1 MVVEDDDADHHPHA
15 EEEGLGVGEAAPV
28 LPVPGEGLAEPWG
41 VAQGPPRCPPCVWGT
56 HGVSS
61 ITLQTQ
67 AMVLRQSVVS
77 SIGSVL
83 F

>member
-1 MVVEDDDADHHPHA
+1 MMTPTITRMQNSSVSVLVKRLRYSLRR
-15 EEEGLGVGEAAPV
+15 EGLSWKGSRGTPNPSAHRV
-28 LPVPGEGLAEPWG
+28 
-41 VAQGPPRCPPCVWGT
+41 GT

>member
-1 MVVEDDDADHHPHA
+1 MDRGKDDGESVES
-15 EEEGLGVGEAAPV
+15 
-28 LPVPGEGLAEPWG
+28 
-41 VAQGPPRCPPCVWGT
+41 T

-61 ITLQTQ
+61 MTRHTQ

-77 SIGSVL
+77 SMGRVL

>member
-1 MVVEDDDADHHPHA
+1 MLVKRLRYSLHQ
-15 EEEGLGVGEAAPV
+15 EEGRLS
-28 LPVPGEGLAEPWG
+28 PGGRHRDPSTEVSPF
-41 VAQGPPRCPPCVWGT
+41 PVWGT

-77 SIGSVL
+77 SIGRVL

>member
-1 MVVEDDDADHHPHA
+1 MMTPTITRMQKRRVS
-15 EEEGLGVGEAAPV
+15 V
-28 LPVPGEGLAEPWG
+28 LVKRLRYSLCRERGWLSPGGGTGATEMS
-41 VAQGPPRCPPCVWGT
+41 PCVGGT

-61 ITLQTQ
+61 ITLHTQ

>member
-1 MVVEDDDADHHPHA
+1 MMTPTITRIQKRRVSVLVKRLRYSLHRERGQLSLGGLT
-15 EEEGLGVGEAAPV
+15 EGPWHQH
-28 LPVPGEGLAEPWG
+28 VP
-41 VAQGPPRCPPCVWGT
+41 PPTVRGT

-61 ITLQTQ
+61 ITLQTH

-77 SIGSVL
+77 SIGRVL

>member
-1 MVVEDDDADHHPHA
+1 MFP
-15 EEEGLGVGEAAPV
+15 
-28 LPVPGEGLAEPWG
+28 
-41 VAQGPPRCPPCVWGT
+41 QTPPWGT

-61 ITLQTQ
+61 ITLHTQ

-77 SIGSVL
+77 SIGRVL

>member
-1 MVVEDDDADHHPHA
+1 MMTPTITLMQKSRVSVLVKRLRYSLCQGRGCLSLAGWQRDPRA
-15 EEEGLGVGEAAPV
+15 EMSPQT
-28 LPVPGEGLAEPWG
+28 PT
-41 VAQGPPRCPPCVWGT
+41 WGT

-61 ITLQTQ
+61 ITLHTQ

-77 SIGSVL
+77 SIGRVL

>member
-1 MVVEDDDADHHPHA
+1 MLVKRLRYSL
-15 EEEGLGVGEAAPV
+15 LGGR
-28 LPVPGEGLAEPWG
+28 EGLAEPTRLPAWHPG
-41 VAQGPPRCPPCVWGT
+41 APPPPALGT

-77 SIGSVL
+77 SIGRVL

>member
-1 MVVEDDDADHHPHA
+1 MMTPTITLMQKSRVSVLVKRLRYSLCRER
-15 EEEGLGVGEAAPV
+15 GWLSLGGWQRDPSTEMSPQT
-28 LPVPGEGLAEPWG
+28 P
-41 VAQGPPRCPPCVWGT
+41 VWGT

-61 ITLQTQ
+61 ITLHTQ

-77 SIGSVL
+77 SIGRVL

>member
-1 MVVEDDDADHHPHA
+1 MLVKRLRYSLHRERGQLSRGGGVT
-15 EEEGLGVGEAAPV
+15 EGPWHQHVPP
-28 LPVPGEGLAEPWG
+28 LPV
-41 VAQGPPRCPPCVWGT
+41 RGT

-61 ITLQTQ
+61 ITLQTH

-77 SIGSVL
+77 SIGRVL